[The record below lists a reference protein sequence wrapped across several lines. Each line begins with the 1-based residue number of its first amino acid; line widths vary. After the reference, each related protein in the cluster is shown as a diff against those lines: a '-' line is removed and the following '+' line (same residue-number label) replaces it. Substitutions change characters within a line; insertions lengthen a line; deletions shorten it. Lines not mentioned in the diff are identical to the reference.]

1 MKKIN
6 EEQGISAGNATYL
19 FDHFM
24 KGQLGNTRFVIIS
37 TVASVTD
44 IPNFLLHF

>member
-6 EEQGISAGNATYL
+6 EEQGISAGNTTYL
-19 FDHFM
+19 FDFFM
-24 KGQLGNTRFVIIS
+24 KSQIRNISFVIAL
-37 TVASVTD
+37 TGASVTY